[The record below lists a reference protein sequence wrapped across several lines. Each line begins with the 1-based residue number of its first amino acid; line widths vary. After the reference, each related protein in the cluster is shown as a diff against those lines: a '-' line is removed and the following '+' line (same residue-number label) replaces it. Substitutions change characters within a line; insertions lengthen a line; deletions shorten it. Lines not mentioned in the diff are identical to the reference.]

1 VSDGFSQNLTSTHH
15 CVARFLVGQIL
26 VGCHREEVEDVR
38 RSLTTAFTVLWTS
51 PAHGHNLALMK
62 HIAVLTSG
70 GDAPGMNAAIRAVT
84 RSALDQGMTVSGV
97 RQGWQG
103 LVDGQ
108 FRQLSARDV
117 GGIIQVGGTFLGSAR
132 SAEFREESGRSK
144 ALRHLAQSNIDG
156 VVVIGGNGSQTGSY
170 MLSQLG
176 VHVVGVA
183 STIDNDLL
191 GTDISIG
198 SDTAINVTL
207 GAIDHLRTTGSSHNR
222 AFLVE
227 TMGRD
232 CGYLAMMAGLAGG
245 AEVIS
250 TPEFEV
256 PSSEIA
262 QRLHAAYE
270 RGKTHAIVVIAE
282 GVKENATK
290 ILAYF
295 DANKRTGFELRTT
308 TLGHV
313 VRGAPPSAFDR
324 LLATRLGVNAVKS
337 LSDGETGVLIGWQ
350 KNEVT
355 RTPLVDVIGR
365 TKAVDTELLEL
376 ARILAK

>member
-1 VSDGFSQNLTSTHH
+1 
-15 CVARFLVGQIL
+15 
-26 VGCHREEVEDVR
+26 
-38 RSLTTAFTVLWTS
+38 
-51 PAHGHNLALMK
+51 MM
-62 HIAVLTSG
+62 HIAILTSG

-84 RSALDQGMTVSGV
+84 RSALDEEMTVYGV
-97 RQGWQG
+97 HQGWQG

-108 FRQLSARDV
+108 FRLLNARDV

-132 SAEFREESGRSK
+132 SAEFREERGRSK
-144 ALRHLAQSNIDG
+144 ALRHLAQRGIDG

-191 GTDISIG
+191 GSDVTIG

-207 GAIDHLRTTGSSHNR
+207 EAIDHLRTTGSSHNR
-222 AFLVE
+222 AFIVE

-232 CGYLAMMAGLAGG
+232 CGYLALMAGLAGG

-250 TPEFEV
+250 TPENEV
-256 PSSEIA
+256 SAHDVAE
-262 QRLHAAYE
+262 RLLAAYE
-270 RGKTHAIVVIAE
+270 RGKTHAIVVVAE
-282 GVKENATK
+282 GVKCGTK
-290 ILAYF
+290 EILAYF
-295 DANKRTGFELRTT
+295 ETDREMVGFELRAT

-324 LLATRLGVNAVKS
+324 LLATRLGVA
-337 LSDGETGVLIGWQ
+337 
-350 KNEVT
+350 
-355 RTPLVDVIGR
+355 
-365 TKAVDTELLEL
+365 
-376 ARILAK
+376 

>member
-1 VSDGFSQNLTSTHH
+1 
-15 CVARFLVGQIL
+15 
-26 VGCHREEVEDVR
+26 
-38 RSLTTAFTVLWTS
+38 
-51 PAHGHNLALMK
+51 MK

-84 RSALDQGMTVSGV
+84 RSALDLGMTVHGV

-103 LVDGQ
+103 LVEGQ

-132 SAEFREESGRSK
+132 SAEFREASGRSK
-144 ALRHLAQSNIDG
+144 ALRNLAQRGIDG
-156 VVVIGGNGSQTGSY
+156 IVVIGGNGSQTGSY

-176 VHVVGVA
+176 MHVVGIA
-183 STIDNDLL
+183 STIDNDLP

-198 SDTAINVTL
+198 CDTAINVTL
-207 GAIDHLRTTGSSHNR
+207 EAIDHLRTTGSSHNR

-250 TPEFEV
+250 TPELEV
-256 PSSEIA
+256 PASNIA
-262 QRLHAAYE
+262 ERLQAAYE

-282 GVKENATK
+282 GVKENTRK

-295 DANKRTGFELRTT
+295 EAYKQRTGFELRAT

-313 VRGAPPSAFDR
+313 VRGAPPRAFDR
-324 LLATRLGVNAVKS
+324 ILATRLGVAAVQS
-337 LSDGETGVLIGWQ
+337 LGTGESGILVGWQ
-350 KNEVT
+350 KNEVV
-355 RTPLVDVIGR
+355 RTPLADIVGR
-365 TKAVDTELLEL
+365 TKPVDTELLEL
-376 ARILAK
+376 ARVLAK

>member
-1 VSDGFSQNLTSTHH
+1 
-15 CVARFLVGQIL
+15 
-26 VGCHREEVEDVR
+26 
-38 RSLTTAFTVLWTS
+38 
-51 PAHGHNLALMK
+51 
-62 HIAVLTSG
+62 
-70 GDAPGMNAAIRAVT
+70 MNAAIRAVT
-84 RSALDQGMTVSGV
+84 RSALDIGMTVHGV
-97 RQGWQG
+97 LQGWQG

-108 FRQLSARDV
+108 FRSLTARDV

-144 ALRHLAQSNIDG
+144 ALRNLSQRGIDG

-191 GTDISIG
+191 GTDVTIG
-198 SDTAINVTL
+198 ADTAINVTL
-207 GAIDHLRTTGSSHNR
+207 DAIDHLRTTGSSHNR

-250 TPEFEV
+250 VPEFEV
-256 PSSEIA
+256 PAAEIA
-262 QRLHAAYE
+262 ERLRAAFE

-282 GVKENATK
+282 GVKDGTQQIMSFVK
-290 ILAYF
+290 S
-295 DANKRTGFELRTT
+295 DKRSTGFDLRAT

-313 VRGAPPSAFDR
+313 VRGAPPSAADR
-324 LLATRLGVNAVKS
+324 LLAMRFGFNAVKA
-337 LSDGETGVLIGWQ
+337 LAEGETNVLIGLQ
-350 KNEVT
+350 KNEIT
-355 RTPLVDVIGR
+355 RTPLSEIVGR
-365 TKAVDTELLEL
+365 IKPVNTELVEL
-376 ARILAK
+376 ARVLAK

>member
-1 VSDGFSQNLTSTHH
+1 
-15 CVARFLVGQIL
+15 
-26 VGCHREEVEDVR
+26 
-38 RSLTTAFTVLWTS
+38 
-51 PAHGHNLALMK
+51 MK

-84 RSALDQGMTVSGV
+84 RSALDQGMTVHGV

-103 LVDGQ
+103 LVDGH
-108 FRQLSARDV
+108 FRLLNARDV

-132 SAEFREESGRSK
+132 SAEFRQESGRSK
-144 ALRHLAQSNIDG
+144 ALRNLNQRGIDG
-156 VVVIGGNGSQTGSY
+156 VVVIGGNGSQTGSHL
-170 MLSQLG
+170 LSQMGGHG
-176 VHVVGVA
+176 VWIA

-198 SDTAINVTL
+198 CDTAINVTL

-250 TPEFEV
+250 TPEYEV
-256 PSSEIA
+256 PASEIA
-262 QRLHAAYE
+262 LRLRAAFE

-282 GVKENATK
+282 GVKENAAK
-290 ILAYF
+290 IMAFF
-295 DANKRTGFELRTT
+295 DADKQRSGFELRTT

-337 LSDGETGVLIGWQ
+337 LSEGQTGVLIGWQ
-350 KNEVT
+350 KNEVS
-355 RTPLVDVIGR
+355 RTPLVAIMGR
-365 TKAVDTELLEL
+365 TKPIDTELVEL

>member
-1 VSDGFSQNLTSTHH
+1 
-15 CVARFLVGQIL
+15 
-26 VGCHREEVEDVR
+26 
-38 RSLTTAFTVLWTS
+38 
-51 PAHGHNLALMK
+51 MK
-62 HIAVLTSG
+62 TIAVLTSG

-84 RSALDQGMTVSGV
+84 RGALDQGMMVDGV
-97 RQGWQG
+97 LQGWQG
-103 LVDGQ
+103 LVEGQ

-132 SAEFREESGRSK
+132 SAEFREEGGRTK
-144 ALRHLAQSNIDG
+144 ALRNLAQRGIDG

-170 MLSQLG
+170 LFSQLG
-176 VHVVGVA
+176 GHVVGIA
-183 STIDNDLL
+183 STIDNDLF
-191 GTDISIG
+191 GTDVTIG
-198 SDTAINVTL
+198 CDTAINVTL
-207 GAIDHLRTTGSSHNR
+207 EAIAHLRTTGSSHNR

-256 PSSEIA
+256 PASEIA

-282 GVKENATK
+282 GVKENATR

-295 DANKRTGFELRTT
+295 DADKQRTGFELRAP

-313 VRGAPPSAFDR
+313 VRGAPLTAFDR

-337 LSDGETGVLIGWQ
+337 LSEGVTGVLIGWL
-350 KNEVT
+350 KNEVS
-355 RTPLVDVIGR
+355 RTPLADVIGR
-365 TKAVDTELLEL
+365 T
-376 ARILAK
+376 

>member
-1 VSDGFSQNLTSTHH
+1 
-15 CVARFLVGQIL
+15 
-26 VGCHREEVEDVR
+26 
-38 RSLTTAFTVLWTS
+38 
-51 PAHGHNLALMK
+51 MK

-84 RSALDQGMTVSGV
+84 RSALDLGMTVYGV

-103 LVDGQ
+103 LVEGQ

-144 ALRHLAQSNIDG
+144 ALRNLAQWGVDG
-156 VVVIGGNGSQTGSY
+156 VVVIGGNGSQAGSH

-176 VHVVGVA
+176 VHVVGIA
-183 STIDNDLL
+183 STIDNDLF
-191 GTDISIG
+191 GTDITIG
-198 SDTAINVTL
+198 CDTAINVTL

-232 CGYLAMMAGLAGG
+232 CGYLAIMAGLAGG

-250 TPEFEV
+250 IPEFEV
-256 PSSEIA
+256 PASEIA
-262 QRLHAAYE
+262 QRLRAAFE

-282 GVKENATK
+282 GVKENAAK

-295 DANKRTGFELRTT
+295 DADKQRAGFELRAT

-324 LLATRLGVNAVKS
+324 LLSTRLGVNAVKS
-337 LSDGETGVLIGWQ
+337 LSNGETGVLVGYQ

-355 RTPLVDVIGR
+355 RTPLADIVGR
-365 TKAVDTELLEL
+365 TKPVDTELVEL

>member
-1 VSDGFSQNLTSTHH
+1 
-15 CVARFLVGQIL
+15 
-26 VGCHREEVEDVR
+26 
-38 RSLTTAFTVLWTS
+38 
-51 PAHGHNLALMK
+51 MK

-97 RQGWQG
+97 LQGWQG

-132 SAEFREESGRSK
+132 SSDFRTEAGRSK
-144 ALRHLAQSNIDG
+144 ALRHLSQRGIDG
-156 VVVIGGNGSQTGSY
+156 MVVIGGNGSQTGSY
-170 MLSQLG
+170 MFSQMG
-176 VHVVGVA
+176 VHVVGIA

-198 SDTAINVTL
+198 CDTAINVTL
-207 GAIDHLRTTGSSHNR
+207 EAIDHLRTTGSSHNR

-232 CGYLAMMAGLAGG
+232 CGYLATMAGLAGG

-256 PSSEIA
+256 PASDIA
-262 QRLHAAYE
+262 LRLHAAYE

-282 GVKENATK
+282 GVKENTTK

-295 DANKRTGFELRTT
+295 EADKQRTGFELRAT

-313 VRGAPPSAFDR
+313 VRGAPPTAFDR
-324 LLATRLGVNAVKS
+324 ILATRLGVGAIQS
-337 LSDGETGVLIGWQ
+337 LTDGETGILVGWQ
-350 KNEVT
+350 KNQVT
-355 RTPLVDVIGR
+355 RTPLADITGR
-365 TKAVDTELLEL
+365 IKPVDTELLDL

>member
-1 VSDGFSQNLTSTHH
+1 MFCWPSAKD
-15 CVARFLVGQIL
+15 
-26 VGCHREEVEDVR
+26 DK
-38 RSLTTAFTVLWTS
+38 LWV
-51 PAHGHNLALMK
+51 MK

-84 RSALDQGMTVSGV
+84 RSALDQGMTVYGV

-103 LVDGQ
+103 LVEGQ

-132 SAEFREESGRSK
+132 SAEFREDSGRSK
-144 ALRHLAQSNIDG
+144 ALRNLAQRGIDG

-176 VHVVGVA
+176 VHVVGIA
-183 STIDNDLL
+183 STIDNDLV

-207 GAIDHLRTTGSSHNR
+207 EAIDHLRTTGSSHNR

-256 PSSEIA
+256 SSKEIA
-262 QRLHAAYE
+262 ERLRAAYE

-282 GVKENATK
+282 GVKENAAK
-290 ILAYF
+290 ILAFF
-295 DANKRTGFELRTT
+295 DADKQRTGFELRAT

-324 LLATRLGVNAVKS
+324 LLATRLGVAAVNS
-337 LSDGETGVLIGWQ
+337 LGDGATGVLVGWQ

-355 RTPLVDVIGR
+355 RTALCDVVGR
-365 TKAVDTELLEL
+365 TKPIDTELVEL
-376 ARILAK
+376 ARVLAK

>member
-1 VSDGFSQNLTSTHH
+1 
-15 CVARFLVGQIL
+15 
-26 VGCHREEVEDVR
+26 
-38 RSLTTAFTVLWTS
+38 
-51 PAHGHNLALMK
+51 MK

-70 GDAPGMNAAIRAVT
+70 GDAPGMNAAIRAIT
-84 RSALDQGMTVSGV
+84 RSAVDQGMTVHGV

-103 LVDGQ
+103 LVEGQ
-108 FRQLSARDV
+108 FRPLSARDV

-144 ALRHLAQSNIDG
+144 ALRNLAQRGIDG
-156 VVVIGGNGSQTGSY
+156 VVVIGGNGTQTGSH

-176 VHVVGVA
+176 VRVVGVA

-198 SDTAINVTL
+198 CDTAINVTL

-256 PSSEIA
+256 SASEIA
-262 QRLHAAYE
+262 QRLRAAFE

-282 GVKENATK
+282 GVKENASK
-290 ILAYF
+290 ILAYV
-295 DANKRTGFELRTT
+295 DAHRHTTGFELRAT

-324 LLATRLGVNAVKS
+324 ILATRLGVNAVKA
-337 LSDGETGVLIGWQ
+337 LGDGETGVLVGWQ
-350 KNEVT
+350 KSEVA
-355 RTPLVDVIGR
+355 RTPLADIVGR
-365 TKAVDTELLEL
+365 RKPIDTELVEL
-376 ARILAK
+376 ARVLAQ

>member
-1 VSDGFSQNLTSTHH
+1 
-15 CVARFLVGQIL
+15 
-26 VGCHREEVEDVR
+26 
-38 RSLTTAFTVLWTS
+38 
-51 PAHGHNLALMK
+51 
-62 HIAVLTSG
+62 
-70 GDAPGMNAAIRAVT
+70 MNAAIRAVT
-84 RSALDQGMTVSGV
+84 RSALDQGMTVHGV

-132 SAEFREESGRSK
+132 SAEFREERGRSK
-144 ALRHLAQSNIDG
+144 ALRHLAQRGIDG

-176 VHVVGVA
+176 VQVVGVA
-183 STIDNDLL
+183 STIDNDLV
-191 GTDISIG
+191 GTDVTIG
-198 SDTAINVTL
+198 CDTAINVTL
-207 GAIDHLRTTGSSHNR
+207 EAIDHLRTTGSSHNR

-256 PSSEIA
+256 PASEIA

-282 GVKENATK
+282 GVKENAAK

-295 DANKRTGFELRTT
+295 DADKQGTGFELRAT

-324 LLATRLGVNAVKS
+324 ILATRLGVGAVKS
-337 LSDGETGVLIGWQ
+337 LVDGETGVLVGWQ
-350 KNEVT
+350 NNGVS
-355 RTPLVDVIGR
+355 RTPLADVVGR
-365 TKAVDTELLEL
+365 IKPMSTELLDL
-376 ARILAK
+376 ARTLAK

>member
-1 VSDGFSQNLTSTHH
+1 
-15 CVARFLVGQIL
+15 
-26 VGCHREEVEDVR
+26 
-38 RSLTTAFTVLWTS
+38 
-51 PAHGHNLALMK
+51 MK

-84 RSALDQGMTVSGV
+84 RSALDLGLTVDGV
-97 RQGWQG
+97 LQGWQG

-108 FRQLSARDV
+108 FRPLTARDV
-117 GGIIQVGGTFLGSAR
+117 GGIIQIGGTFLGSAR
-132 SAEFREESGRSK
+132 SAEFRAENGRSR
-144 ALRHLAQSNIDG
+144 ALRNLAQRGIDG
-156 VVVIGGNGSQTGSY
+156 VVVIGGNGSQTGSF

-176 VHVVGVA
+176 VHVVGIA
-183 STIDNDLL
+183 STIDNDLV

-198 SDTAINVTL
+198 CDTAINVTL
-207 GAIDHLRTTGSSHNR
+207 NAIDHLRTTGSSHNR

-232 CGYLAMMAGLAGG
+232 CGYLATMAGLAGG

-250 TPEFEV
+250 TPEQEV
-256 PSSEIA
+256 PAAEIA
-262 QRLHAAYE
+262 ERLRAAYE

-282 GVKENATK
+282 GVKENAAK

-295 DANKRTGFELRTT
+295 EADKGKTGFELRAT

-324 LLATRLGVNAVKS
+324 ILATRLGVAAVES
-337 LSDGETGVLIGWQ
+337 LSEGETGVLVGWQ
-350 KNEVT
+350 NNTVT
-355 RTPLVDVIGR
+355 RTKLGDVVGR
-365 TKAVDTELLEL
+365 TRPMDTGLVEL
-376 ARILAK
+376 ARVLAK

>member
-1 VSDGFSQNLTSTHH
+1 
-15 CVARFLVGQIL
+15 
-26 VGCHREEVEDVR
+26 
-38 RSLTTAFTVLWTS
+38 
-51 PAHGHNLALMK
+51 MK

-84 RSALDQGMTVSGV
+84 RSALDQGMTVHGV

-103 LVDGQ
+103 LIDGHV
-108 FRQLSARDV
+108 RQLSARDV
-117 GGIIQVGGTFLGSAR
+117 GGIIHVGGTFLGSAR
-132 SAEFREESGRSK
+132 SAEFREDSGRSK
-144 ALRHLAQSNIDG
+144 ALRTLAQYGIDG
-156 VVVIGGNGSQTGSY
+156 VVVIGGNGSQTGSHR
-170 MLSQLG
+170 LSQLG
-176 VHVVGVA
+176 VPVVGVA

-191 GTDISIG
+191 GTDVTIG
-198 SDTAINVTL
+198 CDTAINVTL
-207 GAIDHLRTTGSSHNR
+207 DAIDHLRTTGSSHNR

-256 PSSEIA
+256 SASDIA
-262 QRLHAAYE
+262 QRLRAAYE

-282 GVKENATK
+282 GVKENASK
-290 ILAYF
+290 ILAFF
-295 DANKRTGFELRTT
+295 DADKQSAGFELRAT

-324 LLATRLGVNAVKS
+324 LLAARLGVNAVKA
-337 LSDGETGVLIGWQ
+337 LLDGETSVLIGWQ
-350 KNEVT
+350 RNEIT
-355 RTPLVDVIGR
+355 RTPLVDVVGR
-365 TKAVDTELLEL
+365 TKPMNSELLEL

>member
-1 VSDGFSQNLTSTHH
+1 
-15 CVARFLVGQIL
+15 
-26 VGCHREEVEDVR
+26 
-38 RSLTTAFTVLWTS
+38 
-51 PAHGHNLALMK
+51 MK
-62 HIAVLTSG
+62 HIAILTSG

-84 RSALDQGMTVSGV
+84 RSALDQDMTVFGV

-132 SAEFREESGRSK
+132 SAEFREEAGRSK
-144 ALRHLAQSNIDG
+144 ALRHLAQRGVDG

-176 VHVVGVA
+176 VHVVGIA
-183 STIDNDLL
+183 STIDNDLF
-191 GTDISIG
+191 GTDVSIG

-207 GAIDHLRTTGSSHNR
+207 QAIDHLRTTGSSHNR

-250 TPEFEV
+250 TPDFEV
-256 PSSEIA
+256 PASVISE
-262 QRLHAAYE
+262 RLRAAYE
-270 RGKTHAIVVIAE
+270 SGKTHAIVVIAE
-282 GVKENATK
+282 GVKENTSK

-295 DANKRTGFELRTT
+295 EADKQRSGFELRAT

-313 VRGAPPSAFDR
+313 VRGAPPSAYDR
-324 LLATRLGVNAVKS
+324 VLATRLGVGAVTS
-337 LSDGETGVLIGWQ
+337 LGDGETGVLIGWQ
-350 KNEVT
+350 NIIVT
-355 RTPLVDVIGR
+355 RTPLADIVGR
-365 TKAVDTELLEL
+365 TKPGGTE
-376 ARILAK
+376 